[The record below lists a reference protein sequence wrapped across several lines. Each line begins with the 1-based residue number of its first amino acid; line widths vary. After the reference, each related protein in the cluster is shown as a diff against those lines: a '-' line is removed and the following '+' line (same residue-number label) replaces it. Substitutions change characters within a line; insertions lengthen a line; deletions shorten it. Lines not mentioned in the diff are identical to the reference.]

1 MEYFLET
8 SNLSSS
14 ETKGLTECKTAGSVI
29 IGHLIANSANRDLE
43 TALNPAWRDA
53 VVHVAIS
60 GGWEEGASAEEI
72 QAVRD
77 DVTYRQVAA
86 LKSLA
91 PESGAYFNEVSG
103 PPLSIGLEGC
113 SS

>member
-1 MEYFLET
+1 MLET
-8 SNLSSS
+8 T
-14 ETKGLTECKTAGSVI
+14 ELTQRGPKPTSVV
-29 IGHLIANSANRDLE
+29 IGHLIANSDNRELE

-53 VVHVAIS
+53 VIHLAV
-60 GGWEEGASAEEI
+60 GGEWADGASDEEI

-91 PESGAYFNEVSG
+91 PESGAYFNEVST
-103 PPLSIGLEGC
+103 PPSLAAEDSFGN
-113 SS
+113 

>member
-1 MEYFLET
+1 MP
-8 SNLSSS
+8 
-14 ETKGLTECKTAGSVI
+14 GSVI
-29 IGHLIANSANRDLE
+29 IGHLVANSDNRDLN

-53 VVHVAIS
+53 VSHVVVV
-60 GGWEEGASAEEI
+60 GGWPEGASDEEI

-91 PESGAYFNEVSG
+91 PDSGAYFNEVSEHLLG
-103 PPLSIGLEGC
+103 WV
-113 SS
+113 